1 MVTKYDV
8 NESFLEE
15 KDLSVES
22 GRRKTKKKVSQ
33 GTKCSV
39 PEGTRL

>member
-22 GRRKTKKKVSQ
+22 WRRKMRKKVSQ

-39 PEGTRL
+39 PKSVRL